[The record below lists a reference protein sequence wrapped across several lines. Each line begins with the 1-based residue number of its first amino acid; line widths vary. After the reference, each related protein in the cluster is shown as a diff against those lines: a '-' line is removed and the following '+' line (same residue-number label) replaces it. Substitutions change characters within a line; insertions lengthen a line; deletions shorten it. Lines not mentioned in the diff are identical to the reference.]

1 MSRQEMFNKFL
12 EVMNRFA
19 QIKAIVAVKDGF
31 IMTTPFTIC
40 GSLFLLILLWRKREK
55 EAAANER

>member
-1 MSRQEMFNKFL
+1 MSRQDMFNKFL

-31 IMTTPFTIC
+31 I
-40 GSLFLLILLWRKREK
+40 RECESFSVK
-55 EAAANER
+55 TNHFHF